1 MKTCLLTALAVL
13 ATSTILAQVPAG
25 HNRPGN
31 VPEGYVITPFGY
43 FHPSCV
49 QSIKEG
55 EMLLA
60 NGAIK
65 HVDGSLTGGTTCAY
79 PRFTPKGA
87 PKQTDVPTPGTTPTV
102 SGWVES
108 ASITAPTNKSFSVVA
123 NTNKVPPNP
132 ANDEGQT
139 LFFFPG
145 LEDVN
150 DATTSILQPVLEYNN
165 HAWTMTNWNCCI
177 TGVATNSTPITTASG
192 HNIISTTTQNCGA
205 NTLSCATWNI
215 LSIDAQTRKSTTLAK
230 TPSKGQVFNWAFGGV
245 TEVYGVNTCSD
256 FPATSEVYT
265 TLVFDENF
273 RLTNP
278 KWVTSTNTTDT
289 PNCFYS
295 VKTNGDNITLS
306 YSDVAT
312 VTPATVTVSQTTAN
326 LCSLIQEPGICT
338 PINAPTTSLIMPTV
352 TVSNLAPGSSVTIT
366 TETSA
371 GVLNTTQDVYPGL
384 AAYFYQ
390 GSVSPAGA
398 GTVTDADVDAI
409 VTFTQDGSITMYVQ
423 DINAVAPAT
432 YNFNLLITTTSGG
445 SSVITTVPFVITTS

>member
-1 MKTCLLTALAVL
+1 
-13 ATSTILAQVPAG
+13 
-25 HNRPGN
+25 
-31 VPEGYVITPFGY
+31 
-43 FHPSCV
+43 
-49 QSIKEG
+49 
-55 EMLLA
+55 MLLA

-79 PRFTPKGA
+79 PRYTPKGA

-108 ASITAPTNKSFSVVA
+108 ASVTAPTNKSFSVVA

-192 HNIISTTTQNCGA
+192 HNIISTTTQNCGP

-289 PNCFYS
+289 PNCSYS
-295 VKTNGDNITLS
+295 VKTNGDNVTLQ
-306 YSDVAT
+306 YSSAATAEPPTISCSANPAT
-312 VTPATVTVSQTTAN
+312 VTPGGTSIVTALGVSPQNRPLTYTFSA
-326 LCSLIQEPGICT
+326 
-338 PINAPTTSLIMPTV
+338 
-352 TVSNLAPGSSVTIT
+352 
-366 TETSA
+366 SA
-371 GVLNTTQDVYPGL
+371 GQISSSGNTATLSSTG
-384 AAYFYQ
+384 A
-390 GSVSPAGA
+390 PA
-398 GTVTDADVDAI
+398 
-409 VTFTQDGSITMYVQ
+409 GSITITCNVQ
-423 DINAVAPAT
+423 DDKGQTAT
-432 YNFNLLITTTSGG
+432 STTSVNVEAPPPPLPP
-445 SSVITTVPFVITTS
+445 SA